1 VGIWFF
7 LSSEEMVMGSE
18 DDHLRMPTHERAAS
32 LATSQASAR
41 RLQSQDAKASEL
53 GQANHVPLA
62 EARAIIADWPEA
74 PKKAGEKL
82 LDHYGEPHEATPT
95 KLFWY
100 RTGPWARMELSADEV
115 VHNFPTPH
123 TDYLTQYVDYPVTA
137 SKASELVE
145 FDGSVIV
152 DRTAGQIGAR
162 CDHEAYNTLTL
173 NLAVEIMEGRRT
185 VEDARRLYGETAN
198 AFVLGRD
205 APYAEGLLFQPP
217 AGETGDADESIIA
230 TGMAHQAK
238 EKIKDAFGAGETPT

>member
-1 VGIWFF
+1 
-7 LSSEEMVMGSE
+7 MGSE

-41 RLQSQDAKASEL
+41 RLQGQETPGSEL
-53 GQANHVPLA
+53 GQRNAVPAA
-62 EARAIIADWPEA
+62 EAQAIIADWPDA
-74 PKKAGEKL
+74 PKKVGEKL
-82 LDHYGEPHEATPT
+82 LDHYGPPNEATPT

-100 RTGPWARMELSADEV
+100 RVGPWARMELTADEV

-123 TDYLTQYVDYPVTA
+123 TDFLTQYVDYPV
-137 SKASELVE
+137 SPGKASELVE

-152 DRTAGQIGAR
+152 DRTAGQVGAR

-205 APYAEGLLFQPP
+205 APYAEGLLFEPRS
-217 AGETGDADESIIA
+217 GETGDPDESIIA
-230 TGMAHQAK
+230 SGMAHQAK
-238 EKIKDAFGAGETPT
+238 EKIKDVFGGGEPPR